1 MKKILL
7 LVYLLSYDVAAS
19 TLRED
24 LAQLSETV
32 VQMKHQADEVRKQ
45 SYAQTLVKKIWPSAV
60 EARDRLKVFHTAA
73 EKVRLIAYKNMRFE
87 GMMNRR
93 PGSLYGLSELA
104 EEKYSGLTSTVM
116 WALSVATRASN
127 KATNLSG
134 ELDRA
139 KAAKDWALRI
149 LQTTDHVRA
158 KIYLKNVIYNL
169 SFYKKDVDK
178 SIKDAA
184 TLRTWAVR
192 ELSRI
197 SDLVEYLS
205 SDNIEKRHILAYKVA
220 DDYLADQTEVIMEI
234 YEEIDR
240 QYKIRE
246 KKTLSEVIFLMGQA
260 RILQL
265 NVNMMEKFSTAENQG
280 NGALEEPN
288 PSQPL
293 LGLTHPTGLW
303 PY

>member
-24 LAQLSETV
+24 LVQLSETV

-265 NVNMMEKFSTAENQG
+265 NVNMMEKFSTG
-280 NGALEEPN
+280 LE
-288 PSQPL
+288 S
-293 LGLTHPTGLW
+293 
-303 PY
+303 

>member
-24 LAQLSETV
+24 LVQLSETV

-280 NGALEEPN
+280 NGAIAK
-288 PSQPL
+288 
-293 LGLTHPTGLW
+293 
-303 PY
+303 

>member
-60 EARDRLKVFHTAA
+60 EARGRLKVFHTAA

-169 SFYKKDVDK
+169 SFTRKMW
-178 SIKDAA
+178 IN
-184 TLRTWAVR
+184 L
-192 ELSRI
+192 
-197 SDLVEYLS
+197 
-205 SDNIEKRHILAYKVA
+205 
-220 DDYLADQTEVIMEI
+220 
-234 YEEIDR
+234 
-240 QYKIRE
+240 
-246 KKTLSEVIFLMGQA
+246 
-260 RILQL
+260 
-265 NVNMMEKFSTAENQG
+265 
-280 NGALEEPN
+280 
-288 PSQPL
+288 
-293 LGLTHPTGLW
+293 
-303 PY
+303 

>member
-240 QYKIRE
+240 QYKIRG

-280 NGALEEPN
+280 NGALAK
-288 PSQPL
+288 
-293 LGLTHPTGLW
+293 
-303 PY
+303 

>member
-246 KKTLSEVIFLMGQA
+246 KKILSEVNFSMDQA

-265 NVNMMEKFSTAENQG
+265 NVNMMEKFSTG
-280 NGALEEPN
+280 LEI
-288 PSQPL
+288 
-293 LGLTHPTGLW
+293 
-303 PY
+303 

>member
-280 NGALEEPN
+280 NGAIAR
-288 PSQPL
+288 
-293 LGLTHPTGLW
+293 
-303 PY
+303 

>member
-104 EEKYSGLTSTVM
+104 EEKYSGLTSTAM

-149 LQTTDHVRA
+149 LRTTDHVRA
-158 KIYLKNVIYNL
+158 KIYLKNAIYNL

-184 TLRTWAVR
+184 TLRTWGVR

-197 SDLVEYLS
+197 SALVEYLS

-220 DDYLADQTEVIMEI
+220 DDYLADQTEVIMEV

-246 KKTLSEVIFLMGQA
+246 KKILSEVIFLMDQA
-260 RILQL
+260 KILQL
-265 NVNMMEKFSTAENQG
+265 NVNMMEKFSTG
-280 NGALEEPN
+280 LE
-288 PSQPL
+288 S
-293 LGLTHPTGLW
+293 
-303 PY
+303 

>member
-265 NVNMMEKFSTAENQG
+265 NVNMMEKF
-280 NGALEEPN
+280 
-288 PSQPL
+288 
-293 LGLTHPTGLW
+293 PTGLES
-303 PY
+303 

>member
-24 LAQLSETV
+24 LVQLSETV

-280 NGALEEPN
+280 NGAIL
-288 PSQPL
+288 
-293 LGLTHPTGLW
+293 
-303 PY
+303 

>member
-1 MKKILL
+1 
-7 LVYLLSYDVAAS
+7 
-19 TLRED
+19 
-24 LAQLSETV
+24 
-32 VQMKHQADEVRKQ
+32 
-45 SYAQTLVKKIWPSAV
+45 
-60 EARDRLKVFHTAA
+60 
-73 EKVRLIAYKNMRFE
+73 
-87 GMMNRR
+87 
-93 PGSLYGLSELA
+93 LSELA

-280 NGALEEPN
+280 NGACRDKIIASLA
-288 PSQPL
+288 
-293 LGLTHPTGLW
+293 LGAP
-303 PY
+303 PRAS

>member
-265 NVNMMEKFSTAENQG
+265 NVNMMEKFSTG
-280 NGALEEPN
+280 LE
-288 PSQPL
+288 S
-293 LGLTHPTGLW
+293 
-303 PY
+303 